1 MSPHA
6 VTEQFQDEE
15 LLASFNVTS
24 NGFLPSE
31 EPLKFLPNS
40 YYEPWELLI
49 HNLQTLLANESLR
62 TRVEQTPVLSTGYL
76 RTEPEWR
83 RAYVILALLMHSY
96 IWGGDKAA
104 EVCCSHLSTWAATL
118 KPIYVTARSNFD
130 SYVNQILPPSISIPL
145 LSVSKHLEVPPV
157 ATYAAL
163 NLWNF
168 TSATNNLT
176 DLDSLTSPHTFTGTE
191 DESWFLCVSVAM
203 EAQGAYIMPMMLRA
217 LRAIHT
223 RDYDTIA
230 TALKELSSCIRKVGG
245 LLDRMRERCD
255 PMVFYHKIRP
265 FLAGSKNMA
274 TAGLPRGI
282 FYDEGDGHGSWQQ
295 WRGGSNGQSSLIQF
309 WDVVLGVTHAPAG
322 SNSPHAK
329 AGKPEGKS
337 FHVEVREYM
346 PGGHRRF
353 LEHVGRSGSIR
364 ALAMMP
370 TAGEAHARMQEAYT
384 AATRTLTEFRNQHLG
399 IVTSYIIIPSKKP
412 WTGGA
417 TLGGKAV
424 NLATMSTRQQNE
436 RKDTGKDGADKEL
449 TGTGGTALLPFLKQA
464 RDDTDAA
471 GEMVRENAEARQT
484 R

>member
-49 HNLQTLLANESLR
+49 HNLQSHLGNGTLRQKVDQL
-62 TRVEQTPVLSTGYL
+62 PVLSTEGL

-83 RAYVILALLMHSY
+83 RAYVILTLLTHSY
-96 IWGGDKAA
+96 VWGGDKAA
-104 EVCCSHLSTWAATL
+104 E
-118 KPIYVTARSNFD
+118 
-130 SYVNQILPPSISIPL
+130 ILPPTLSVPL
-145 LSVSKHLEVPPV
+145 LAISQHLEVPPV

-168 TSATNNLT
+168 SSSTDCFT
-176 DLDSLTSPHTFTGTE
+176 DLDSLKSPHTFTGTE

-203 EAQGAYIMPMMLRA
+203 EAQGAYIMPMMLKA

-230 TALKELSSCIRKVGG
+230 AALDELSVCIRKVGV

-265 FLAGSKNMA
+265 FLAGSMNMA
-274 TAGLPRGI
+274 ASGLPKGL
-282 FYDEGDGHGSWQQ
+282 FYDEGNGQGSWQQ

-309 WDVVLGVTHAPAG
+309 WDVVLGVTHTSDG
-322 SNSPHAK
+322 SNNPHSK
-329 AGKPEGKS
+329 GGKPEEKS
-337 FHVEVREYM
+337 FHQEVREYM

-353 LEHVGRSGSIR
+353 LEHIGRSGSIR
-364 ALAMMP
+364 SLAMMP
-370 TAGEAHARMQEAYT
+370 TSGEKHARMQEAYA
-384 AATRTLTEFRNQHLG
+384 AATKTLTEFRNKHLG
-399 IVTSYIIIPSKKP
+399 IVTTYIVIPSRKP
-412 WTGGA
+412 WTGDAGK
-417 TLGGKAV
+417 KAV
-424 NLATMSTRQQNE
+424 NLATLSTRQQNE
-436 RKDTGKDGADKEL
+436 KKDAGKNGADKEL

-464 RDDTDAA
+464 RDDTLEA
-471 GEMVRENAEARQT
+471 GQLVRETAIAKR
-484 R
+484 

>member
-6 VTEQFQDEE
+6 LTEQLQDEE

-24 NGFLPSE
+24 NGFLPAE

-49 HNLQTLLANESLR
+49 HNVQDLLSNGSLR
-62 TRVEQTPVLSTGYL
+62 QRVDQLPVLSTDGL

-83 RAYVILALLMHSY
+83 RAYVILTLLTHSY
-96 IWGGDKAA
+96 VWGGDRPA
-104 EVCCSHLSTWAATL
+104 E
-118 KPIYVTARSNFD
+118 
-130 SYVNQILPPSISIPL
+130 ILPPAISVPL
-145 LSVSKHLEVPPV
+145 LAVSKHLQVPPV

-168 TSATNNLT
+168 TSSTGCFT
-176 DLDSLTSPHTFTGTE
+176 DLDSLKSPHTFTGTE

-203 EAQGAYIMPMMLRA
+203 EAQGAYIMPTMLRA

-223 RDYDTIA
+223 RDYKTIA
-230 TALKELSSCIRKVGG
+230 AALDELSVCIRKVGV

-265 FLAGSKNMA
+265 FLAGSMNMA
-274 TAGLPRGI
+274 AAGLPKGL
-282 FYDEGDGHGSWQQ
+282 FYDEGNGQGSWQQ

-309 WDVVLGVTHAPAG
+309 WDVILGVTHTSEG
-322 SNSPHAK
+322 SNNPHAK
-329 AGKPEGKS
+329 AGKPEEKS
-337 FHVEVREYM
+337 FHQEVREYM

-364 ALAMMP
+364 SLAMMA
-370 TAGEAHARMQEAYT
+370 TSSDEHARMQEAYA
-384 AATRTLTEFRNQHLG
+384 AATKTLTEFRNKHLG
-399 IVTSYIIIPSKKP
+399 IVTTYIVIPSRKP
-412 WTGGA
+412 WTGDVGK
-417 TLGGKAV
+417 KAV
-424 NLATMSTRQQNE
+424 NLATLSTRQQNE
-436 RKDTGKDGADKEL
+436 KKDAGKSGADKEL

-464 RDDTDAA
+464 RDDTHEA
-471 GEMVRENAEARQT
+471 GHLVRENAMAKR
-484 R
+484 